1 MGYTKTKC
9 NMKEIEKDIER
20 HRAEIE
26 EIRNGLLTITG
37 YYRIA
42 MLEKEIE
49 RLKVILNEPKK
60 IKYEK

>member
-1 MGYTKTKC
+1 
-9 NMKEIEKDIER
+9 MKEIEKDIER